1 MLVVKP
7 DINNENSEIKTLNAF
22 VDDTPRGFVR
32 FRLNGYIIVVE
43 ELLPLP
49 ENPAETDSDT
59 YAILDTIVRALGSYG
74 LNHSCFYLE
83 CHDPMLYPTLER
95 FRFHNK
101 DGVMKSTLPEV
112 LKSSGH

>member
-7 DINNENSEIKTLNAF
+7 DSNNDKNEVKTLNAF
-22 VDDTPRGFVR
+22 IDETPCGYVR
-32 FRLNGYIIVVE
+32 FRLNGYIIIVE

-49 ENPAETDSDT
+49 ENPAEMDGET
-59 YAILDTIVRALGSYG
+59 YAVLDTIIRALGSYG

-83 CHDPMLYPTLER
+83 CHNPMLYPTLEKLR
-95 FRFHNK
+95 FSHK

-112 LKSSGH
+112 LKSCGH

>member
-7 DINNENSEIKTLNAF
+7 DVNNENSEVKALNAF
-22 VDDTPRGFVR
+22 IDDKPCGFVR
-32 FRLNGYIIVVE
+32 FRLNGYIIVIE

-49 ENPAETDSDT
+49 LDPAEIDSDT

-95 FRFHNK
+95 FRFANK
-101 DGVMKSTLPEV
+101 GGVMKSTLPEV
-112 LKSSGH
+112 LKSCGH